1 MRQTGGVV
9 CRLHKPIARCTFP
22 EQGSLEKSL
31 SSQARREVL
40 QQIAPQY
47 RQASASQKRTLLEAF
62 IADTGYVRT
71 YARWLLN
78 HAEEVQQTHGRSHLR
93 RYGPE
98 VQHALFLAWHAAN
111 RICTKRLIP
120 FLPTLIDA
128 LERHEHL
135 RISEECAIPTAFH
148 ECCDSGSPAILQ
160 GMLGQRGLSTTQAG
174 TLLKPPTDSHPH
186 VPGVE

>member
-62 IADTGYVRT
+62 IADTG
-71 YARWLLN
+71 
-78 HAEEVQQTHGRSHLR
+78 
-93 RYGPE
+93 
-98 VQHALFLAWHAAN
+98 
-111 RICTKRLIP
+111 
-120 FLPTLIDA
+120 
-128 LERHEHL
+128 
-135 RISEECAIPTAFH
+135 
-148 ECCDSGSPAILQ
+148 
-160 GMLGQRGLSTTQAG
+160 
-174 TLLKPPTDSHPH
+174 
-186 VPGVE
+186 